1 MEKKTKTRGHKATI
15 APATEAITAID
26 SPIFLVKLQNG
37 LANRQRLPFADVI
50 AVLEEIRQMFADVGR
65 EIQRDSGIEKPTA
78 DFGLELLAGTDGLL
92 FHPGSVQAYVA
103 ITSNIDTGILAA
115 RRIVETVDCLAKKKP
130 VISTDAD
137 RSLVRRF
144 NRINK
149 IGERDKTELHLALQ
163 RPGDHKP
170 EAATFNAAAAAT
182 AWSLQAP
189 EFEME
194 GLTIYGKLFELKDS
208 TSDDEGRGGF
218 WGELCRETGETWRI
232 QFTADS
238 ADKATS
244 LFRKQVAIT
253 GTAKY
258 YRIAA
263 PKLVAIDIAQDQER
277 DYEKAFDELYGR
289 DRNIYGDDF
298 QKALKEMRGED

>member
-1 MEKKTKTRGHKATI
+1 VKKKVITRTPIATTGI
-15 APATEAITAID
+15 DSLAID
-26 SPIFLVKLQNG
+26 SPVFLVKLQKG

-65 EIQRDSGIEKPTA
+65 EIQADAGMEKPVG
-78 DFGLELLAGTDGLL
+78 DFGLELLAGPEGLL

-115 RRIVETVDCLAKKKP
+115 RRIVETIDSLAKKKP
-130 VISTDAD
+130 TIATDAD
-137 RSLVRRF
+137 RSLVRRL

-149 IGERDKTELHLALQ
+149 IGERDKTELHLVLQ
-163 RPGDHKP
+163 RPGNHKP
-170 EAATFNAAAAAT
+170 EGATFNAAAAAT
-182 AWSLQAP
+182 AWALQAP

-194 GLTIYGKLFELKDS
+194 GVTIYGKLFELKDN
-208 TSDDEGRGGF
+208 TFDEEGRGGF
-218 WGELCRETGETWRI
+218 WGELSRETGEKWRI
-232 QFTADS
+232 QFAAES

-244 LFRKQVAIT
+244 MFRKQVAVT

-263 PKLVAIDIAQDQER
+263 PKLIAIDIAQDQER

-289 DRNIYGDDF
+289 DREIYGDDF

>member
-1 MEKKTKTRGHKATI
+1 MKKKDKTTMPVAT
-15 APATEAITAID
+15 TGLDSLAID
-26 SPIFLVKLQNG
+26 SPVFLVKLQKG

-65 EIQRDSGIEKPTA
+65 EIQSDSGMEKPVG
-78 DFGLELLAGTDGLL
+78 DFGLELLAGPEGLL

-115 RRIVETVDCLAKKKP
+115 RRIVETIDSLAKKKP
-130 VISTDAD
+130 TIATDAD
-137 RSLVRRF
+137 RSLVRRL

-149 IGERDKTELHLALQ
+149 IAERDKTELHLVLQ
-163 RPGDHKP
+163 RPGNHKP
-170 EAATFNAAAAAT
+170 EGATFNAAAAAT
-182 AWSLQAP
+182 AWALQAP

-194 GLTIYGKLFELKDS
+194 GTTIYGKLFELKDN
-208 TSDDEGRGGF
+208 TFDEEGRGGF
-218 WGELCRETGETWRI
+218 WGELCRENGEKWRI

-238 ADKATS
+238 AEKATS
-244 LFRKQVAIT
+244 LFRKQVAVS

-263 PKLVAIDIAQDQER
+263 PKLIAIDITQDQER

-289 DRNIYGDDF
+289 DRDIYGNDF